1 MNEETTLA
9 PAAERAA
16 EVVERLIDA
25 GDVSK
30 VYGEPI
36 QQGDTPLIPTAEILA
51 IAGIGMGGGAGVSDD
66 GRKSRGSGGGG
77 GGGGRTLARA
87 VAVVVVTPEGVA
99 VKPVIDFTKIALA
112 FLTAAGFVWASWRG
126 MKKPKRF

>member
-1 MNEETTLA
+1 MNEEASLA
-9 PAAERAA
+9 PTADRAA

-36 QQGDTPLIPTAEILA
+36 RQGDTLLIPTAEILA

-77 GGGGRTLARA
+77 GGRTLARA
-87 VAVVVVTPEGVA
+87 VAVVVATPEGVT